1 MISFPYWTGSFTP
14 SGKAARTFAPHPL
27 YWHEYVGCLV
37 IQNGGD
43 LGMSN
48 TCLDEN
54 PSISDFDSVAIHL
67 GTGQKYV

>member
-1 MISFPYWTGSFTP
+1 
-14 SGKAARTFAPHPL
+14 
-27 YWHEYVGCLV
+27 
-37 IQNGGD
+37 
-43 LGMSN
+43 MSN